1 VRARGL
7 SLRLTFARCGLRFV
21 LPLELWPEAAGPL
34 PASELCLAMLLW
46 AAPPLLI
53 RVLRGGYLTLR
64 EAMSSKQAS
73 IPPKAKLQGDGAGA
87 AGVEMAEALEQRA
100 LVSREAARRRAEEE
114 ARNGLVILFATYGE
128 KPTDEDS
135 VLRGSSV
142 LDVTDCL
149 QARVRQSQLHISDAP
164 KATLLGF
171 CRLASQGDAASGLSE
186 IVSEAVLQ
194 ISYRFGA
201 IEYSRTFGDRD
212 PVILP

>member
-114 ARNGLVILFATYGE
+114 AI
-128 KPTDEDS
+128 
-135 VLRGSSV
+135 
-142 LDVTDCL
+142 
-149 QARVRQSQLHISDAP
+149 
-164 KATLLGF
+164 
-171 CRLASQGDAASGLSE
+171 
-186 IVSEAVLQ
+186 
-194 ISYRFGA
+194 
-201 IEYSRTFGDRD
+201 
-212 PVILP
+212 